1 MTSKFETVYAARFGA
16 RRTCQPEMVAG
27 RKVWVARDGFGGGAA
42 PRVWVHATPRSDAA
56 LFFEGRSLDEGSA
69 TENADY
75 LAHLCADTMAKWP
88 AMPAYLARQWDTER
102 TSAEAD
108 EAELQALLREHGDY
122 DVAQDIL
129 MERRLRQAGR
139 Y

>member
-1 MTSKFETVYAARFGA
+1 M
-16 RRTCQPEMVAG
+16 
-27 RKVWVARDGFGGGAA
+27 RKG
-42 PRVWVHATPRSDAA
+42 SELYNS

-88 AMPAYLARQWDTER
+88 AMPAYRARQWDTER

>member
-27 RKVWVARDGFGGGAA
+27 RKVWVARDGFGGGAV
-42 PRVWVHATPRSDAA
+42 PRVWVHATPPHDAA
-56 LFFEGRSLDEGSA
+56 LFFEGRSLAEGTDA
-69 TENADY
+69 ENTDY
-75 LAHLCADTMAKWP
+75 LAHLCADSMAQWP
-88 AMPAYLARQWDTER
+88 AMPAYLERQWDAER
-102 TSAEAD
+102 AAAAAD
-108 EAELQALLREHGDY
+108 EAELQDLLREYGDY

-129 MERRLRQAGR
+129 MERQLRRSGR

>member
-1 MTSKFETVYAARFGA
+1 MTREFETIYNARFGA

-56 LFFEGRSLDEGSA
+56 LFFEGRSLAEGTA
-69 TENADY
+69 AENTDY
-75 LAHLCADTMAKWP
+75 LAHLCASDLAQWP
-88 AMPAYLARQWDTER
+88 AMPAYLERQWDAER
-102 TSAEAD
+102 AAAEAD
-108 EAELQALLREHGDY
+108 GAELQDLLREYGDY